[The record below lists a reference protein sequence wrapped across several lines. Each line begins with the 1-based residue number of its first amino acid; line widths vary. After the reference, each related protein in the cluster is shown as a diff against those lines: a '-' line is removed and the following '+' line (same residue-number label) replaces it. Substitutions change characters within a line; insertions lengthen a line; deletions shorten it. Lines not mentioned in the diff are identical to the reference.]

1 MNSPDETIRR
11 QEFEILN
18 LKEVIENMRLELSNE
33 KRKNEI
39 LTIQLTYA
47 NNRIQLDKTIITK
60 NRDFFLTDSLEWYER
75 PDDHVNVE
83 RHRSPSSCM
92 YDDDLDSD
100 IIEEDLH

>member
-11 QEFEILN
+11 QEFEIQN

-33 KRKNEI
+33 KRKNEM

-47 NNRIQLDKTIITK
+47 NNRIQLDKTIIT
-60 NRDFFLTDSLEWYER
+60 NDRNFFPTDSLEWYER
-75 PDDHVNVE
+75 PYDHVNVE
-83 RHRSPSSCM
+83 RQRSPSSCM
-92 YDDDLDSD
+92 YDDEIESV

>member
-1 MNSPDETIRR
+1 MSSPDETIRR

-33 KRKNEI
+33 KRKNEM

-47 NNRIQLDKTIITK
+47 NKQIQLDKTITTK

-75 PDDHVNVE
+75 PDDYVNVE
-83 RHRSPSSCM
+83 RQRSPSSCM
-92 YDDDLDSD
+92 YDDEIESV
-100 IIEEDLH
+100 IIEEELH